1 MFTSL
6 QDLIENGF
14 KTQASNAKA
23 TEEFLAQ
30 IALEQSYQSCLME
43 LQAEKE

>member
-6 QDLIENGF
+6 QDLIKQGF
-14 KTQASNAKA
+14 QAQKSNAEE
-23 TEEFLAQ
+23 TNEFLAQ
-30 IALEQSYQSCLME
+30 VALEQAYQSCLME

>member
-6 QDLIENGF
+6 QDLIKQGF
-14 KTQASNAKA
+14 TAQSERAEEATVLVAQLAIEQA
-23 TEEFLAQ
+23 
-30 IALEQSYQSCLME
+30 YQSCLME